1 MVFTKLSLIGLILCS
16 LLSLHS
22 SQIFRFSSFAFAA
35 ITAYEGTE
43 ASALLEWRASL
54 DNQSQASLSSWTS
67 GVSPCRWKGI
77 VCKESNSV
85 TAISVTNLGL
95 KGTLHTLNFSSFP
108 KLLTLDISYNRFS
121 GTIPQQ
127 IANLSRVSRLIMDD
141 NLFNGSIPISMMKLS
156 SLSWLNLASNKL
168 SGYIPKEIGQL
179 RSLKYLLLGF
189 NNLSGTIPPTIGML
203 ANLVELNLS
212 SNSISGQ
219 IPSVRNLTNLESL
232 KLSDNS
238 LSGPIPPYIGD
249 LVNLIVFEI
258 DQNNISGLIPSSIGN
273 LTKLVNMSIGTNM
286 ISGSIPT
293 SIGNLVYLM
302 ILDLCQ
308 NNISGTIPATFGNL
322 TKLTYLLVFEN
333 TLHGRLP
340 PAMNNLTNFISLQ
353 LSTNSFT
360 GPLPQQICL
369 GGSLDQFAADY
380 NYFTGP
386 VPKSLKNCSS
396 LYRLRLDG
404 NRLTGNISDV
414 FGVYP
419 ELNYIDLSSN
429 NFYGHISPNW
439 AKCPGLTS
447 LRISNNNLSG
457 GIPPELGQA
466 PKLQVLVL
474 SSNHLTGKIPKE
486 LGNLTTLWKLSIGDN
501 ELSGNIPAEIG
512 DLSRLTNLKLAANNL
527 GGPVPKQVGELHKL
541 LYLNLSK
548 NEFTESIPSE
558 FNQLQSLQDLD
569 LSRNLLNGKIPAE
582 LATLQRLETLNLSN
596 NNLSGAIPDF
606 KNSLANVDISNNQLE
621 GSIPNIPAFLN
632 APFDALKNNKGL
644 CGNASSLVPC
654 DTPSHDK
661 GKRNVIMLALL
672 LTLGSLILVAFV
684 VGVSLCICNRRASK
698 GKKVEAEEE
707 RSQDHYFIWSYDGKL
722 VYEDILEAT
731 EGFDDKY
738 LIGEGG
744 SASVYKAILP
754 TEHIVAVKKLHA
766 STNEETPALRAFTTE
781 VKALAEIKHRNI
793 VKSLGYCL
801 HSRFSFLVYEFLEG
815 GSLDKV
821 LTDDTRATMFD
832 WERRVKVVKGMA
844 SALYYMHHGCFP
856 PIVHRDISSKN
867 VLIDLDYEAHISDF
881 GTAKILNPDSQ
892 NLTVFAG
899 TCGYSAPELAYTM
912 EVNEKCDV
920 FSFGVLCLEIMMG
933 KHPGDLI
940 SSLLSP
946 SAMSSVSNLLLKDVL
961 EQRLPHPEKPV
972 VKEVILIAKITL
984 ACLSESPRFRP
995 SMEQVY
1001 NEFVMPRSS
1010 SVNLLS
1016 MITLGQLR
1024 DN

>member
-1 MVFTKLSLIGLILCS
+1 
-16 LLSLHS
+16 
-22 SQIFRFSSFAFAA
+22 
-35 ITAYEGTE
+35 
-43 ASALLEWRASL
+43 
-54 DNQSQASLSSWTS
+54 
-67 GVSPCRWKGI
+67 
-77 VCKESNSV
+77 
-85 TAISVTNLGL
+85 
-95 KGTLHTLNFSSFP
+95 
-108 KLLTLDISYNRFS
+108 
-121 GTIPQQ
+121 
-127 IANLSRVSRLIMDD
+127 MDD

-189 NNLSGTIPPTIGML
+189 NNLYGTIPPTIGML

-293 SIGNLVYLM
+293 SIGNLVNLM

-414 FGVYP
+414 FGDDGEIEGDVNHRIQAGWMKWRKASGVLCDAKVPIKLKGKFYRTAVRP
-419 ELNYIDLSSN
+419 AILYGTECWTVKSQHENKVGVAEMRMLRWMCGKTRQDKIRNEAIRERVGVAPIVEKMVENRLRWFGHVERRPVDSVVRRVDQMERRQTIRGRGRPKKTIREVIKKDLELNDLDRKLNYIDLSSN

-832 WERRVKVVKGMA
+832 WERRVKVVKGVA

-856 PIVHRDISSKN
+856 PIVHRDISS
-867 VLIDLDYEAHISDF
+867 
-881 GTAKILNPDSQ
+881 
-892 NLTVFAG
+892 